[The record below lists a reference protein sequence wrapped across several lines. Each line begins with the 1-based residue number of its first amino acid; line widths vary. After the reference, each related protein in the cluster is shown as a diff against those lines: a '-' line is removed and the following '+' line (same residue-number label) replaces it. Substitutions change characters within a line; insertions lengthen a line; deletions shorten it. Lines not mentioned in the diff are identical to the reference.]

1 MLFRSSVLVLFL
13 SSVANAQIT
22 GRITGSVED
31 PSGAAIPRAT
41 VNLLLHGGQ
50 RPLLAT
56 ITTPE
61 GLFVIE
67 SVRPELYD
75 LTVEAAGFVPYKLES
90 VKVDPARTTDLV
102 PIKLVLAATTT
113 SIDVTAGA
121 ETVQTTST
129 EVSTTVTA
137 DQVSRLPVSD
147 RDPLA
152 FIATQAG
159 VSSNQFETNI
169 NGQRSSFS
177 NVTLDGVNIQDN
189 FIRTGG
195 LNYTPNLP
203 LLDQVQEFT
212 VSTSNSSSA
221 ASGSSQVTFVTPS
234 GGNQYHGKLLWQNRN
249 RSFAANGWFNNKE
262 GVQLP
267 RLNLNQGG
275 GSLGGPIKRDKLF
288 FYANYEL
295 YRRRSEALEDAA
307 ILTQSARDGTF
318 SYIDSRGN
326 LQQKKN
332 ILGIVNLKPDPA
344 VAALL
349 NQVPPPSKINNTRA
363 GDSRPGQLL
372 NTAGYSFLVRDNRDR
387 DNVSGKVDYYLSTRH
402 AFATA
407 FIWNRDLVDR
417 PDEGTAYYTT
427 PPVTN
432 DDSTKFLAS
441 SWRWNPSPTFTNEL
455 RGGFNLAPG
464 SFPTSEKLPP
474 YIVGGLDFTSPVVG
488 FLPQGRQTNVYV
500 LLDNAS
506 WVRGRHTIQFGY
518 QLLDARTH
526 LYDYVDTIPTY
537 NVGITSSKQQVYLLD
552 FFDLPGVSATDL
564 DRANE
569 LLASLGGLLDNANV
583 AYNVTSRTSGFV
595 PGAPFV
601 RDFTFSNHA
610 FYGQDQ
616 WKIRKNLTLTLGLR
630 WDYYAP
636 ANETNSLAL
645 QPLIQNNNPTATLL
659 SNATLDFSGNS
670 AGRPFYN
677 KDLNNFAPNVGLAW
691 DVFGDGK
698 TSLRAGYSIH
708 YVYDEAANLAYAYT
722 ATNPGLQGL
731 PAVFDLSGTVSTNRP
746 ALKADYQVP
755 LTFADGYAQN
765 PTVYYTLFDP
775 NLRTPYDQEFT
786 LGIQREIKGTIVEAK
801 YLGSHATKLLR
812 GFDVNQ
818 TDIRSNGFLADFLRA
833 QSNAD
838 LSLAANFGY
847 NPAYN
852 PRVAGSQP
860 LPVFNQLASGGFL
873 TSGTVRSVIRTGE
886 AAELAYI
893 YQVNGLN
900 GRVNFF
906 PNPNAL
912 SALYVTN
919 FSNSRY
925 DSAQIEVRR
934 RLRRG
939 LAYQANYVF
948 SKWLSDAAG
957 VDQDRFEPFLDIHNG
972 SIERS
977 RTPTDLT
984 HQFKANYSYD
994 LPMGQGHFLRL
1005 ERGWNR
1011 LLSGWTTSGIFIW
1024 QSGNPFSIPSGR
1036 GTFLRGNYSGTNESN
1051 TFLNKSA
1058 LNGLLK
1064 FQMTPNG
1071 PYMVPASVIG
1081 KDGHAVAPDGQQP
1094 FFGQLFTNPG
1104 PGNVGALQRRMFT
1117 GPRLFSMDASLYKET
1132 KLTERLGLELRM
1144 EALSVFNH
1152 PIFAVFSPNMNINSS
1167 RFGQITSAGGARTMQ
1182 FSARLKF

>member
-1 MLFRSSVLVLFL
+1 MLLRSSVIALIL
-13 SSVANAQIT
+13 SSFANAQT
-22 GRITGSVED
+22 NGRITGSVVD
-31 PSGAAIPRAT
+31 PSGAPIPRAT
-41 VNLLLHGGQ
+41 VNLLLHGGM

-56 ITTPE
+56 TTTSG
-61 GLFVIE
+61 GLLVLE

-75 LTVEAAGFVPYKLES
+75 LAVEASGFVPYKLAN
-90 VKVDPARTTDLV
+90 VKVDPARTTDLI
-102 PIKLVLAATTT
+102 PIKLALATTAT
-113 SIDVTAGA
+113 SVDVTASA
-121 ETVQTTST
+121 ETVQITST
-129 EVSTTVTA
+129 EISTTVTA
-137 DQVSRLPVSD
+137 DQINRLPVAD
-147 RDPLA
+147 RDPLG

-159 VSSNQFETNI
+159 VSSNQFETDI

-195 LNYTPNLP
+195 LDYTPNLL
-203 LLDQVQEFT
+203 LLDQVQEVT
-212 VSTSNSSSA
+212 VSTSMSSSA

-234 GGNQYHGKLLWQNRN
+234 GGNQFHGKALWQNRN
-249 RSFAANGWFNNKE
+249 QSFAANGWFENKD
-262 GVQLP
+262 GIQLP
-267 RLNLNQGG
+267 RLNLNQAGAAI
-275 GSLGGPIKRDKLF
+275 GGPIKHDKLF

-295 YRRRSEALEDAA
+295 YRLRSEELEDAT

-332 ILGIVNLKPDPA
+332 ILSIVNVKPDPA

-349 NQVPPPSKINNTRA
+349 NQVPPPSKINNTRV
-363 GDSRPGQLL
+363 GDSLPGQVL
-372 NTAGYSFLVRDNRDR
+372 NTAGYSFLARSNRDR
-387 DNVSGKVDYYLSTRH
+387 DNVSGKLDYYLSTKH

-432 DDSTKFLAS
+432 DNSTKFLAS
-441 SWRWNPSPTFTNEL
+441 SWRWNPSPTLTNEL

-464 SFPTSEKLPP
+464 SFPTSEKLPS
-474 YIVGGLDFTSPVVG
+474 YIIGGLDFTSPVVG

-526 LYDYVDTIPTY
+526 LYDYAGTIPTD
-537 NVGITSSKQQVYLLD
+537 NVGITSSKQQGYLLD

-564 DRANE
+564 DHANA

-583 AYNVTSRTSGFV
+583 TYNVTSRSSGFV

-601 RDFTFSNHA
+601 RDFTFANQA

-636 ANETNSLAL
+636 ANETHSLAL

-670 AGRPFYN
+670 VGRPFYN

-698 TSLRAGYSIH
+698 TSVRAGYSVH
-708 YVYDEAANLAYAYT
+708 FVYDENANLAYAYT
-722 ATNPGLQGL
+722 GTNPGLQGL

-801 YLGSHATKLLR
+801 YLGSHATKMLR

-818 TDIRSNGFLADFLRA
+818 TDIRSNGFLDDFLRA
-833 QSNAD
+833 QSNA
-838 LSLAANFGY
+838 SLALAATGVY

-852 PRVAGSQP
+852 PRISGSKP
-860 LPVFNQLASGGFL
+860 LPVFNQMDSGGFL
-873 TSGTVRSVIRTGE
+873 GSGTVRSLIRTGE

-906 PNPNAL
+906 PNPDAL

-934 RLRRG
+934 RLQRG
-939 LAYQANYVF
+939 LAYQVNYVF

-957 VDQDRFEPFLDIHNG
+957 TDQNRFEPFLDIHNG
-972 SIERS
+972 SLERS

-994 LPMGQGHFLRL
+994 LPMGEGHFLRL
-1005 ERGWNR
+1005 KRGWNR
-1011 LLSGWTTSGIFIW
+1011 LVSGWTTSGILTW
-1024 QSGNPFSIPSGR
+1024 LSGNPYSIPSYR
-1036 GTFLRGNYSGTNESN
+1036 GTFLREDFSSTNESN
-1051 TFLNKSA
+1051 TFLNKGA
-1058 LNGLLK
+1058 LNGLLQ
-1064 FQMTPNG
+1064 FRMTPNG
-1071 PYMVPASVIG
+1071 PYMVPASAIG
-1081 KDGHAVAPDGQQP
+1081 PDGHAVAPDGQAP

-1104 PGNVGALQRRMFT
+1104 PGDVGTLQRRMFT
-1117 GPRLFSMDASLYKET
+1117 GPRLFGMDASLYKET

-1152 PIFAVFSPNMNINSS
+1152 PTFAVFSSNMNINSPL
-1167 RFGQITSAGGARTMQ
+1167 FGQISSAGGARTMQ
-1182 FSARLKF
+1182 FSARLRF